1 MWPGTD
7 RTKPCVHHVGGDGP
21 DGANDVSTLDGL
33 ILVRPSP
40 TLRHLTTLVTAATR
54 VARLVIAVANSANM
68 PCGAASRLATG
79 DADGCGGPGRGRMG
93 EVLIVR
99 ATKKLLRLTGA
110 PTAAEDDRGS
120 TLLGPWYATVLFWRP
135 RVALLVN
142 ETTLL
147 PVLMPLAPAATLTGR
162 IAEEVATVLGAH
174 HVPAGFI
181 EQERQHMQT
190 CQLGTTANRS
200 VVGVMIDFARLAQI
214 HHDDD
219 PGVDLADLAI
229 QLARTP
235 CGPLYRRHVSPDRE
249 LAATV
254 HAIAT

>member
-1 MWPGTD
+1 
-7 RTKPCVHHVGGDGP
+7 
-21 DGANDVSTLDGL
+21 
-33 ILVRPSP
+33 
-40 TLRHLTTLVTAATR
+40 
-54 VARLVIAVANSANM
+54 
-68 PCGAASRLATG
+68 
-79 DADGCGGPGRGRMG
+79 MG

-99 ATKKLLRLTGA
+99 STKKLLRLAGV

-162 IAEEVATVLGAH
+162 IAEEVATVLAAH
-174 HVPAGFI
+174 HVPAVFI

-190 CQLGTTANRS
+190 CQLGTTVNRS
-200 VVGVMIDFARLAQI
+200 VVGVMIDFAHLAQI

-219 PGVDLADLAI
+219 PGVDIADLAV

-254 HAIAT
+254 HAMAT